1 MTIVE
6 EIIESGGYFA
16 LMADEVRDSANKEQL
31 AVTLRFTD
39 IKGMLKTVFD
49 TNVFFH
55 VKISNLSIK

>member
-55 VKISNLSIK
+55 MKISNLSIK

>member
-1 MTIVE
+1 
-6 EIIESGGYFA
+6 
-16 LMADEVRDSANKEQL
+16 MADEVRDSANKEQL

>member
-1 MTIVE
+1 MTIVQ

>member
-1 MTIVE
+1 MTIVQ

-55 VKISNLSIK
+55 MKISNLSIK